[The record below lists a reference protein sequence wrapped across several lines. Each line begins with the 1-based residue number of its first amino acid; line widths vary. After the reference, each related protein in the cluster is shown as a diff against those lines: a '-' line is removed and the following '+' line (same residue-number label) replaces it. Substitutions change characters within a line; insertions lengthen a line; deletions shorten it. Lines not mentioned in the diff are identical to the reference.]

1 MYFMVSL
8 LEQVQ
13 DLERRLYIS
22 DDMLSKTKAKLN
34 DVLEIIKRNEG
45 TCIQFQV

>member
-1 MYFMVSL
+1 MVSL

-22 DDMLSKTKAKLN
+22 DDMLSKTKAELN
-34 DVLEIIKRNEG
+34 EHIERYES
-45 TCIQFQV
+45 IQFSI